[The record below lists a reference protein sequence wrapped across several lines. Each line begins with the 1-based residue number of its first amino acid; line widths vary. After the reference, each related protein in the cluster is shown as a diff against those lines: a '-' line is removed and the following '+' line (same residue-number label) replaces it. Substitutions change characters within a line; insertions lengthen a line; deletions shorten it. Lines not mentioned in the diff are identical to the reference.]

1 MTVLPPIHTAS
12 LTLADVADLAT
23 RTREQMLATLY
34 DISVKV
40 KVEHE
45 EGEKSKDIPASTPVP
60 PSIEISSGPVATDD
74 VAPSIPATP
83 SEGTLSEISEPARS
97 VQSLRPDGSVSEY
110 GETDDEGVV
119 HIRRP
124 ID

>member
-1 MTVLPPIHTAS
+1 MATVLPPTYTTG
-12 LTLADVADLAT
+12 LTVADVADLAT
-23 RTREQMLATLY
+23 RTREQMLATLH

-40 KVEHE
+40 DDDDKPNDLPE
-45 EGEKSKDIPASTPVP
+45 STPG
-60 PSIEISSGPVATDD
+60 PSSTEMCSGPVVTDH
-74 VAPSIPATP
+74 VIPSIPATP
-83 SEGTLSEISEPARS
+83 NEETPSETSEPSRS

-124 ID
+124 IQ